1 MLIYT
6 VPYNNDYKHT
16 RPNINCGSLSGT
28 FTCHDGHYFVIITIS
43 MSNTRSALGESCN
56 GVKGRVKQLL
66 ERGRLPCTGHTQTI
80 HKYYHTLAYEVS
92 RTEYQ
97 ALEETQHPMN
107 INILLPEGQLDRTKG
122 TLGGSGLDQHY
133 LCLSYIGTSMTPV
146 CMHMRT
152 CTPTCTTTPMLAWP
166 GEKFNVKHQHWC

>member
-122 TLGGSGLDQHY
+122 TLGGSGLDPGADLALGRGGPGPPPPPPPPRHV
-133 LCLSYIGTSMTPV
+133 LPRRGVWLLSRRLGS
-146 CMHMRT
+146 
-152 CTPTCTTTPMLAWP
+152 
-166 GEKFNVKHQHWC
+166 